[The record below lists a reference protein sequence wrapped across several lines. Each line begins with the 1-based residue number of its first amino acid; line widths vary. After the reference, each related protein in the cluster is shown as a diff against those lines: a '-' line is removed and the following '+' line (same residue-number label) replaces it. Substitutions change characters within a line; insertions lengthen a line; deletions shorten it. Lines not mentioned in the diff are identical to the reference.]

1 MIPPAEENAV
11 ATPTEPPHLAR
22 ERDLRTRIQVG
33 AAWSGV
39 LFIVA
44 FFAGWGLVSGFIPAP
59 SPLKP
64 KGDVVAYFQ
73 DNQYRIITGC
83 IITMGGVMLLAP
95 FTSVLVSQMRR
106 IEGPSRV
113 LSNTQLISGAVTAA
127 VATVSCLI
135 FLVAAYRPDRNPDV
149 TEMLSDFGF
158 TTFIGPFA
166 PAFAQCLVM
175 ALAIFSDRRVR
186 PVYPRWVGYANI
198 WSAVLFLPG
207 PLLFYFLSGPFAW
220 NGIAAFWIPA
230 TAFGAWFLIMAYA
243 TIKAAR
249 EERQELRDTYGVE
262 RSIGLDRT
270 QPEYL

>member
-1 MIPPAEENAV
+1 MAAKL
-11 ATPTEPPHLAR
+11 TEPPALAR

-44 FFAGWGLVSGFIPAP
+44 FFAGWGLVAGFIPAP
-59 SPLKP
+59 SPLKSE
-64 KGDVVAYFQ
+64 GDVVAYFQ
-73 DNQYRIITGC
+73 NNQYRIVTGC
-83 IITMGGVMLLAP
+83 IITMGGVMFLGP

-106 IEGPSRV
+106 IEGSSRI
-113 LSNTQLISGAVTAA
+113 LSNTQLFSGAVTAA
-127 VATVSCLI
+127 VASMSCLI
-135 FLVAAYRPDRNPDV
+135 FLVAAFRPDRNPDV

-166 PAFAQCLVM
+166 PGFAQCLVM
-175 ALAIFSDRRVR
+175 ALAIFSDRRAR
-186 PVYPRWVGYANI
+186 PVYPRWVGYANA

-230 TAFGAWFLIMAYA
+230 NAFGAWFLIMAYA
-243 TIKAAR
+243 TIKAVR
-249 EERQELRDTYGVE
+249 EERLELRDRYGVE
-262 RSIGLDRT
+262 RSIGLDQF

>member
-1 MIPPAEENAV
+1 MVPPTAEDAATPLAEPPA
-11 ATPTEPPHLAR
+11 LAR

-44 FFAGWGLVSGFIPAP
+44 FFAGWGLVAGFIPAP
-59 SPLKP
+59 SPLKST
-64 KGDVVAYFQ
+64 GDVVAYFQ
-73 DNQYRIITGC
+73 HNQYRIVTGC
-83 IITMGGVMLLAP
+83 IITMGGVMFLAP

-106 IEGPSRV
+106 IEGSSRI
-113 LSNTQLISGAVTAA
+113 LSNTQLFSGAVTAA
-127 VATVSCLI
+127 VATMSCLI
-135 FLVAAYRPDRNPDV
+135 FLVAAFRPDRNPDV
-149 TEMLSDFGF
+149 TLMLSDFGF

-166 PAFAQCLVM
+166 PAFAQCLAL

-186 PVYPRWVGYANI
+186 PVYPRWVGYANA

-230 TAFGAWFLIMAYA
+230 NAFGAWFLIMAYA
-243 TIKAAR
+243 TVKAVR
-249 EERQELRDTYGVE
+249 EERQELRDGYGVE
-262 RSIGLDRT
+262 RGIGVDGLR
-270 QPEYL
+270 PEYL